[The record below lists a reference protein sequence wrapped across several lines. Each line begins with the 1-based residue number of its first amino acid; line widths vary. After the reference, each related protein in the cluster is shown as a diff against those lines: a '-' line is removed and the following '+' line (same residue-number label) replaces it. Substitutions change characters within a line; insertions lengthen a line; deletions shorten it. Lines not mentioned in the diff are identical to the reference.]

1 MSEERDHIVRLASAL
16 AEHGLYLRG
25 SFAMEEHDDLR
36 LETGAPAT
44 LVLIGQ
50 LGPSL
55 ERLFLST
62 KLNPKVSHPLD
73 EWTQAT
79 LEPLAEE
86 LGGRALYPFSGPPFL
101 PFEAWALRA
110 GGVYR
115 SPLGLLIDPLYGL
128 WHAYRGALLLPGA
141 WPLPQPPSS
150 HPCSQC
156 LDRPCMKACPVG
168 AFQPKGYDAVGC
180 RAFLRGEQDCLAH
193 GCESRRACPVGARYH
208 YGSFQMRHHMAAF
221 VDLGN

>member
-1 MSEERDHIVRLASAL
+1 MLEDRERIARLGSAL
-16 AEHGLYLRG
+16 AEHGLHLRG
-25 SFAMEEHDDLR
+25 SFVVAEQDDLH
-36 LETGAPAT
+36 LKTSIHAT

-50 LGPSL
+50 VGPSL
-55 ERLFLST
+55 ERLFRSS
-62 KLNPKVSHPLD
+62 KLNPDAAHPLD
-73 EWTQAT
+73 EWTHAV

-115 SPLGLLIDPLYGL
+115 SPLGLLIHPLYGL

-141 WPLPQPPSS
+141 WPLVQPPSN

-156 LDRPCMKACPVG
+156 QDRPCMQACPVQ
-168 AFQPKGYDAVGC
+168 AFHSEGYDADRC
-180 RAFLRGEQDCLAH
+180 RTFLRGEQDCLVH
-193 GCESRRACPVGARYH
+193 GCESRRACPVGARFH
-208 YGSFQMRHHMAAF
+208 YGIVQMRHHMAAF
-221 VDLGN
+221 VGLDE